1 MFVASFAAPCCC
13 SRTKSDWTFWR
24 RCPGSQ
30 LSPQHGVTSPRSPCK
45 LQGCWHLDTK
55 QAPEPCEHVGAV
67 RDVDA
72 RCLQDS
78 GVSGYLVPRMNLFAS
93 YTTGMM
99 RVEKR
104 DARPVVQMGT
114 VTHFNE
120 LILRDHM
127 LGRAARWGNAV
138 SQKRTSV

>member
-1 MFVASFAAPCCC
+1 MSRGTERVGVRDSATMFVASFAAPCCC

-45 LQGCWHLDTK
+45 LQGCWLLDTK

-78 GVSGYLVPRMNLFAS
+78 GVSGYLVPGMNIFAFS
-93 YTTGMM
+93 KTCMI
-99 RVEKR
+99 RVEER
-104 DARPVVQMGT
+104 EAAAVIQRRIGHQ
-114 VTHFNE
+114 
-120 LILRDHM
+120 LIAISLRDPM
-127 LGRAARWGNAV
+127 P
-138 SQKRTSV
+138 

>member
-1 MFVASFAAPCCC
+1 MSRGTERVGVRDSATMFVASFAAPCCC

-45 LQGCWHLDTK
+45 LQGCWLLDTK

-78 GVSGYLVPRMNLFAS
+78 GVSRS
-93 YTTGMM
+93 EEHTS
-99 RVEKR
+99 
-104 DARPVVQMGT
+104 
-114 VTHFNE
+114 E
-120 LILRDHM
+120 LQSLI
-127 LGRAARWGNAV
+127 
-138 SQKRTSV
+138 RTSSAVFCLKKKKKHK

>member
-1 MFVASFAAPCCC
+1 MSRGTERVGVRDSATMFVASFAAPCCC

-45 LQGCWHLDTK
+45 LQGCWLLDTK

-78 GVSGYLVPRMNLFAS
+78 GVSGFFV
-93 YTTGMM
+93 TGMNPLPSSHTSM
-99 RVEKR
+99 IRATVSVRRGEK
-104 DARPVVQMGT
+104 T
-114 VTHFNE
+114 
-120 LILRDHM
+120 
-127 LGRAARWGNAV
+127 
-138 SQKRTSV
+138 